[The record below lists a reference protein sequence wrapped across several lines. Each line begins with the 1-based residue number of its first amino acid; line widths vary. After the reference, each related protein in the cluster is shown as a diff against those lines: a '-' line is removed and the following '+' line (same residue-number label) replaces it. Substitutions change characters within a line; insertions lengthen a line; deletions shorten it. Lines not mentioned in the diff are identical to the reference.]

1 MWHLWHMK
9 QTFLLMLNSV
19 RFPSLWSSWE
29 GQDFCRIFWSGN
41 WWSPNCQSSRASEF
55 TRERH
60 QSVQTVRTLN
70 VNELNKN
77 KTKAAIIFSFKLFI
91 LSLSESGSARCL
103 SRSRS
108 QDSSVAPC
116 CEQVCRMGKGTL
128 RARWRQKG
136 SVEISWKNDRLE
148 NCFECFQCDR
158 PSSRG
163 RQVTQPHNGAK
174 APRNSS
180 ERRFYNFSTSKCLE
194 LCEACEAWSCRVFC
208 RWIGVDLVLEKWSHW
223 MQKLRSG
230 QSTALM
236 LVGWN
241 CPQLSGALTK
251 LFPKTCERTD
261 LHWKNAECT
270 AMMLE
275 WWLLKDFLMAMMN

>member
-1 MWHLWHMK
+1 
-9 QTFLLMLNSV
+9 MLNSV

-29 GQDFCRIFWSGN
+29 CQDFCGIFWSGN
-41 WWSPNCQSSRASEF
+41 WWSPNCQSARASEF

-136 SVEISWKNDRLE
+136 SVGKLFRMFSMWQAIVAWT
-148 NCFECFQCDR
+148 
-158 PSSRG
+158 PSYPAS
-163 RQVTQPHNGAK
+163 Q
-174 APRNSS
+174 
-180 ERRFYNFSTSKCLE
+180 
-194 LCEACEAWSCRVFC
+194 WSQ
-208 RWIGVDLVLEKWSHW
+208 SA
-223 MQKLRSG
+223 QKL
-230 QSTALM
+230 
-236 LVGWN
+236 
-241 CPQLSGALTK
+241 
-251 LFPKTCERTD
+251 F
-261 LHWKNAECT
+261 WKAI
-270 AMMLE
+270 L
-275 WWLLKDFLMAMMN
+275 

>member
-1 MWHLWHMK
+1 
-9 QTFLLMLNSV
+9 MLNSV
-19 RFPSLWSSWE
+19 RFLSLWSSWE

-91 LSLSESGSARCL
+91 LSCSESGSARCL

-194 LCEACEAWSCRVFC
+194 LCEACEACEGWSCRVFC
-208 RWIGVDLVLEKWSHW
+208 RWIGVDKCRHGAWEVTLNAETEEWAKHCTHVGRVKLPPAEWSFDEASKDLWEHRLALEKCW
-223 MQKLRSG
+223 MHRQDVGMVTLERFFDG
-230 QSTALM
+230 NDELYN
-236 LVGWN
+236 LV
-241 CPQLSGALTK
+241 
-251 LFPKTCERTD
+251 
-261 LHWKNAECT
+261 
-270 AMMLE
+270 
-275 WWLLKDFLMAMMN
+275 

>member
-1 MWHLWHMK
+1 
-9 QTFLLMLNSV
+9 MLNSV

-60 QSVQTVRTLN
+60 QSVQTVRTLI

-91 LSLSESGSARCL
+91 LSCSESGSARCL

-174 APRNSS
+174 APRNLS
-180 ERRFYNFSTSKCLE
+180 ERRFYNSTSKCLE
-194 LCEACEAWSCRVFC
+194 LCEACEACEAWSCRVFC
-208 RWIGVDLVLEKWSHW
+208 RWIGVDKCRH
-223 MQKLRSG
+223 
-230 QSTALM
+230 
-236 LVGWN
+236 
-241 CPQLSGALTK
+241 GAWEVTL
-251 LFPKTCERTD
+251 
-261 LHWKNAECT
+261 NAETEWNWGVGKALHSCWSGETAPSWVDLWRSYFQRPVSARTCT
-270 AMMLE
+270 GKMLN
-275 WWLLKDFLMAMMN
+275 APPMMN

>member
-1 MWHLWHMK
+1 
-9 QTFLLMLNSV
+9 MLNSV

-77 KTKAAIIFSFKLFI
+77 KTKAAIFFSFKLFI
-91 LSLSESGSARCL
+91 LSCSESGSARCL

-128 RARWRQKG
+128 RD
-136 SVEISWKNDRLE
+136 VESKVKTERISWD
-148 NCFECFQCDR
+148 Q
-158 PSSRG
+158 
-163 RQVTQPHNGAK
+163 
-174 APRNSS
+174 
-180 ERRFYNFSTSKCLE
+180 
-194 LCEACEAWSCRVFC
+194 
-208 RWIGVDLVLEKWSHW
+208 LEKRSLGKLFRMFSMWQAIVAWTPSYPASQWSQSA
-223 MQKLRSG
+223 QKL
-230 QSTALM
+230 
-236 LVGWN
+236 V
-241 CPQLSGALTK
+241 
-251 LFPKTCERTD
+251 
-261 LHWKNAECT
+261 WKAI
-270 AMMLE
+270 L
-275 WWLLKDFLMAMMN
+275 

>member
-1 MWHLWHMK
+1 MV
-9 QTFLLMLNSV
+9 S
-19 RFPSLWSSWE
+19 
-29 GQDFCRIFWSGN
+29 
-41 WWSPNCQSSRASEF
+41 NCQSSRASEF

-163 RQVTQPHNGAK
+163 RQ
-174 APRNSS
+174 
-180 ERRFYNFSTSKCLE
+180 
-194 LCEACEAWSCRVFC
+194 
-208 RWIGVDLVLEKWSHW
+208 
-223 MQKLRSG
+223 KLPS
-230 QSTALM
+230 
-236 LVGWN
+236 
-241 CPQLSGALTK
+241 LTME
-251 LFPKTCERTD
+251 PKRPET
-261 LHWKNAECT
+261 
-270 AMMLE
+270 
-275 WWLLKDFLMAMMN
+275 LLKGDFIIFLLQNVLSCVKPVKREVVEFFADE